1 MTTALRLRH
10 FFAHELWTM
19 DLDTVPRAPRLA
31 LHLLRLILAV
41 AFEVRVRL
49 LDARAAGLVYTTL
62 LSLVPFLA
70 VMFSVLKAFGAHQ
83 QIEPLLNQV
92 LEPLGPKG
100 AQVTGQIIGFI
111 NNLKVGVLGAVGVAG
126 LFYTTYSLIDKI
138 EQALNAIWRVR
149 QGRTWARKFTDYL
162 SVVLVG
168 PVLIF
173 TAIGLIASV
182 QSHALIERL
191 MAIEPF
197 GTILVLTAELMPFAL
212 LCGVFTFLYKFVPN
226 TRVAAWPALIGGI
239 TAALLWGIAGEAF
252 AAFVA
257 ASGKYSAIYSGF
269 AVLVLFLLWLYVG
282 WLIVLVGAQ
291 VSFFA
296 QHPSAYRAQF
306 LRHQDTPALRERLVL
321 NILVTLGRRALRG
334 EGPMPMTE
342 LAQESG
348 LPPSVIE
355 EQIIE
360 LVDQRLLARTA
371 EPEGIALIKP
381 PELMPLHEI
390 LTLVRD
396 GHGPVQNIPE
406 KPERR
411 IDTLLRQRDAAVAQ
425 SLAGMTLRSLI
436 TGPEQ
441 ESRTADS
448 PEKGRTMPTEQ
459 RAVGI
464 PERH

>member
-1 MTTALRLRH
+1 MTTALRLRQ
-10 FFAHELWTM
+10 FLAHELWVM
-19 DLDTVPRAPRLA
+19 DLEKVPRASRVT

-100 AQVTGQIIGFI
+100 AEVTGQIIGFV

-173 TAIGLIASV
+173 TAVGLIASV
-182 QSHALIERL
+182 QSHALIERVTS
-191 MAIEPF
+191 IEPF
-197 GTILVLTAELMPFAL
+197 GTILLLTAELMPFAL

-226 TRVAAWPALIGGI
+226 TQVTTWAALTGGL

-291 VSFFA
+291 VSFFT
-296 QHPSAYRAQF
+296 QHPAAYRAQF
-306 LRHQDTPALRERLVL
+306 LWHQDTPALRERLVL
-321 NILVTLGRRALRG
+321 DILVTLGRRALCG

-342 LAQESG
+342 LAQELG
-348 LPPSVIE
+348 LPPSVVE
-355 EQIIE
+355 ERVIE

-371 EPEGIALIKP
+371 EPEGIALIKS

-390 LTLVRD
+390 LTRVRD
-396 GHGPVQNIPE
+396 GQSSVQNVPE
-406 KPERR
+406 KSEGR
-411 IDTLLRQRDAAVAQ
+411 IDALLRQRDAAVAR
-425 SLAGMTLRSLI
+425 SLDGMTLRSLI
-436 TGPEQ
+436 APQEQ
-441 ESRTADS
+441 TISE
-448 PEKGRTMPTEQ
+448 PGCEGKG
-459 RAVGI
+459 
-464 PERH
+464 

>member
-1 MTTALRLRH
+1 
-10 FFAHELWTM
+10 M
-19 DLDTVPRAPRLA
+19 DLDRVPRAPRLA
-31 LHLLRLILAV
+31 LRLLRLILAV

-70 VMFSVLKAFGAHQ
+70 VTFSVLKAFGAHQ

-100 AQVTGQIIGFI
+100 AEVTGQIIGFV

-168 PVLIF
+168 PVLVF
-173 TAIGLIASV
+173 TAVGLIASV
-182 QSHALIERL
+182 QSHALIERV

-197 GTILVLTAELMPFAL
+197 GSILVLTAELMPFVL

-226 TRVAAWPALIGGI
+226 TRVTAWAALIGGM

-282 WLIVLVGAQ
+282 WLIILVGAQ
-291 VSFFA
+291 VSFFT
-296 QHPSAYRAQF
+296 QHPAAYRAQ
-306 LRHQDTPALRERLVL
+306 LLWHQDTPAVRERLVL
-321 NILVTLGRRALRG
+321 NLLVTLGRRALRG
-334 EGPMPMTE
+334 EGPMSMTD
-342 LAQESG
+342 LAQELG
-348 LPPSVIE
+348 LPPSVVE
-355 EQIIE
+355 DRIIE

-381 PELMPLHEI
+381 PEMMPLHEI

-396 GHGPVQNIPE
+396 GQSSVRSVSE
-406 KPERR
+406 KSERR
-411 IDTLLRQRDAAVAQ
+411 IDALLRQRDAAVAR
-425 SLAGMTLRSLI
+425 SLDGMTLRSLI
-436 TGPEQ
+436 EPQEQ
-441 ESRTADS
+441 PISEPDS
-448 PEKGRTMPTEQ
+448 AGKG
-459 RAVGI
+459 
-464 PERH
+464 

>member
-1 MTTALRLRH
+1 MITTLRLRH

-19 DLDTVPRAPRLA
+19 DLDRVPRAPRLA
-31 LHLLRLILAV
+31 LRLLRLILAV

-70 VMFSVLKAFGAHQ
+70 VTFSVLKAFGAHQ

-100 AQVTGQIIGFI
+100 AEVTGQIIGFV

-168 PVLIF
+168 PVLVF
-173 TAIGLIASV
+173 TAVGLIASV
-182 QSHALIERL
+182 QSHALIERV

-197 GTILVLTAELMPFAL
+197 GSILVLTAELMPFVL

-226 TRVAAWPALIGGI
+226 TRVTAWAALIGGM

-282 WLIVLVGAQ
+282 WLIILVGAQ
-291 VSFFA
+291 VSFFT
-296 QHPSAYRAQF
+296 QHPAAYRAQ
-306 LRHQDTPALRERLVL
+306 LLWHQDTPAVRERLVL
-321 NILVTLGRRALRG
+321 NLLVTLGRRALRG
-334 EGPMPMTE
+334 EGPMSMTD
-342 LAQESG
+342 LAQELG
-348 LPPSVIE
+348 LPPSVVE
-355 EQIIE
+355 DRIIE

-381 PELMPLHEI
+381 PEMMPLHEI

-396 GHGPVQNIPE
+396 GQSSVRSVSE
-406 KPERR
+406 KSERR
-411 IDTLLRQRDAAVAQ
+411 IDALLRQRDAAVAR
-425 SLAGMTLRSLI
+425 SLDGMTLRSLI
-436 TGPEQ
+436 EPQEQ
-441 ESRTADS
+441 PISEPDS
-448 PEKGRTMPTEQ
+448 AGKG
-459 RAVGI
+459 
-464 PERH
+464 

>member
-1 MTTALRLRH
+1 MTTALRLRQ
-10 FFAHELWTM
+10 FLAHELWVM
-19 DLDTVPRAPRLA
+19 DLEKVPRASRVT

-83 QIEPLLNQV
+83 QIEPLLNQM

-100 AQVTGQIIGFI
+100 AEVTGQIIGFV

-173 TAIGLIASV
+173 TAVGLIASV
-182 QSHALIERL
+182 QSHALIERVT
-191 MAIEPF
+191 AIEPF
-197 GTILVLTAELMPFAL
+197 GTILVLAAELMPFAL
-212 LCGVFTFLYKFVPN
+212 LCGVFSFLYKFVPN
-226 TRVAAWPALIGGI
+226 TQVTTWSALIGGL
-239 TAALLWGIAGEAF
+239 TAAILWGLAGEAF

-291 VSFFA
+291 VSFFT
-296 QHPSAYRAQF
+296 QHPAAYRAQF
-306 LRHQDTPALRERLVL
+306 LWHQDTPALRERLVL
-321 NILVTLGRRALRG
+321 NILVTLGRRAVRG
-334 EGPMPMTE
+334 EGPVSMTD
-342 LAQESG
+342 LAQEVG
-348 LPPSVIE
+348 LPPAVVEDRIM
-355 EQIIE
+355 E

-371 EPEGIALIKP
+371 EPEGIALIKS

-390 LTLVRD
+390 LTCVRD
-396 GHGPVQNIPE
+396 GQSSVQNVPE
-406 KPERR
+406 KSEGR
-411 IDTLLRQRDAAVAQ
+411 IDALLRQRDAAVAR
-425 SLAGMTLRSLI
+425 SLDGMTLRSLI
-436 TGPEQ
+436 APQEQ
-441 ESRTADS
+441 TISE
-448 PEKGRTMPTEQ
+448 PGCEGKG
-459 RAVGI
+459 
-464 PERH
+464 

>member
-1 MTTALRLRH
+1 MTTALRLRQ
-10 FFAHELWTM
+10 FLAHELWVM
-19 DLDTVPRAPRLA
+19 DLEKVPHASRFA

-100 AQVTGQIIGFI
+100 AEVTGQIIGFV

-182 QSHALIERL
+182 QSHALIERVT
-191 MAIEPF
+191 AIEPF
-197 GTILVLTAELMPFAL
+197 GTILLLTAELMPFVL
-212 LCGVFTFLYKFVPN
+212 LCGVFSFLYKFVPN
-226 TRVAAWPALIGGI
+226 TQVTAWPALIGGM

-282 WLIVLVGAQ
+282 WLIILVGAQ
-291 VSFFA
+291 VSFFT
-296 QHPSAYRAQF
+296 QHPAAYRAQF
-306 LRHQDTPALRERLVL
+306 LWHQETPALRERLVL

-334 EGPMPMTE
+334 EGPMSMTD
-342 LAQESG
+342 LAQELG
-348 LPPSVIE
+348 LPPSVVEDRIM
-355 EQIIE
+355 E

-371 EPEGIALIKP
+371 EPEGIALIKS

-396 GHGPVQNIPE
+396 GQSSVQGVSE
-406 KPERR
+406 KSEER
-411 IDTLLRQRDAAVAQ
+411 IDALLRQRNMAVAR
-425 SLAGMTLRSLI
+425 SLDGMTLRSLI
-436 TGPEQ
+436 APQEQ
-441 ESRTADS
+441 TSSEPGS
-448 PEKGRTMPTEQ
+448 EGKG
-459 RAVGI
+459 
-464 PERH
+464 